1 MVSGINRCGNYTRA
15 PAPAIPNRY
24 QLSGRPRPVADIR
37 GFLPTTRPGYQLLL
51 EDEQIAGSRVEPV
64 PYRVEIGVEKRG
76 SVPRVNKKENTLMD
90 VNYKAKLTDL
100 FNQVWEELRGE
111 FVQTIGDVIGSLR
124 ES

>member
-1 MVSGINRCGNYTRA
+1 
-15 PAPAIPNRY
+15 
-24 QLSGRPRPVADIR
+24 
-37 GFLPTTRPGYQLLL
+37 
-51 EDEQIAGSRVEPV
+51 
-64 PYRVEIGVEKRG
+64 
-76 SVPRVNKKENTLMD
+76 MD